1 MKKFKLV
8 LLAGIMVFSACNKET
23 NDDND
28 GSIVP
33 KAMENYN
40 FYKSAK
46 MYNEAQKLRSENYSN
61 AFEIEKVER
70 TGNLL
75 NVTLAYLGNCETN
88 KFDVIWDGL
97 IAESWPMQTRLIIKR
112 SASSCDD
119 KALKKEILSIDL
131 VELIGDK
138 VLAEG
143 TVFYVSNGSKTP
155 DEANADAVVT
165 NVNQ

>member
-8 LLAGIMVFSACNKET
+8 LLAGIMVFSACNKES
-23 NDDND
+23 NDGND

-46 MYNEAQKLRSENYSN
+46 IYNEAQELRSKNYSD

-75 NVTLAYLGNCETN
+75 NVTLTYLGNCETN

-119 KALKKEILSIDL
+119 KTLKKEILSIDL

-138 VLAEG
+138 VLTEE
-143 TVFYVSNGSKTP
+143 TVFYISNGSKTP

>member
-1 MKKFKLV
+1 MKIFNLI
-8 LLAGIMVFSACNKET
+8 LLAGIIVFSSCNKEVY
-23 NDDND
+23 DDND
-28 GSIVP
+28 DSIVP

-46 MYNEAQKLRSENYSN
+46 MYNEAQDLRSGNYSD

-75 NVTLAYLGNCETN
+75 NITLSYQGNCETN
-88 KFDVIWDGL
+88 KFDVIWDGIL
-97 IAESWPMQTRLIIKR
+97 LESWPMQTQLIIKR
-112 SASSCDD
+112 SVSNCDD
-119 KALKKEILSIDL
+119 KGVKKEILSIDL
-131 VELIGDK
+131 VELIDDK
-138 VLAEG
+138 VLVEG
-143 TVFYVSNGSKTP
+143 TIFYVSNGSKTP

>member
-1 MKKFKLV
+1 MKIFNLI

-23 NDDND
+23 DDGNDD
-28 GSIVP
+28 SIVP

-46 MYNEAQKLRSENYSN
+46 MYNEAQELRSENYSD

-75 NVTLAYLGNCETN
+75 NVTLAYRGNCEIN
-88 KFDVIWDGL
+88 KFDVIWDGIL
-97 IAESWPMQTRLIIKR
+97 LESWPMQTRLIIKR
-112 SASSCDD
+112 SASNCDD
-119 KALKKEILSIDL
+119 KELKKEILSIDL

-138 VLAEG
+138 VLVEG